1 MNNFKKFF
9 KDTIY
14 VSRVTKTN
22 NKKLLIIIAVILT
35 QFSAL
40 ADILIILFFTYI
52 ITETVSINAN
62 LASILEVIF
71 SKTYVLPIIIFF
83 RYLLNYLQIM
93 IIKNLELNVQKN
105 LKIHLLRE
113 IFNKRNYSVAD
124 AYFYINSLTT
134 HISFFYSSF
143 AAFLN
148 YFLQIFAFSIYLF
161 FTNHELMISFV
172 VGILILFYPI
182 YFILKKARKFMH
194 DSYIYG
200 QDSNFEIQR
209 VVDNMFL
216 IKLLNKENEEIE
228 RFSSTLSKFNRSLYS
243 NHKYGVINSYLPSF
257 LTLFILSIVI
267 LFLRFSKIITLD
279 LIGISLRLFQSLGNL
294 STSINQ
300 IINSHVHLEKFY
312 ELENSKPIIYKEN
325 YKFQENLKTE
335 NIIELDKV
343 TFRYVNSNDK
353 LFNEIDLTI
362 KKNTHT
368 LITGKNGSGKST
380 LLGLLGGVYY
390 PEKGKVIS
398 FTKNIGFVGASPL
411 IFTANLRENIL
422 YGNKNKIEDKEIISK
437 LKLLKTFDENSN
449 YDLNKIIDNKSLSS
463 GQTQKIAFVRAL
475 LMRIDL
481 LLLDEST
488 SNLDEYSKN
497 IIFEI
502 LKENKITIINS
513 THDPEKFEE
522 VDCRLNIQIIGNSR
536 KIEILD
542 Q

>member
-1 MNNFKKFF
+1 
-9 KDTIY
+9 
-14 VSRVTKTN
+14 
-22 NKKLLIIIAVILT
+22 
-35 QFSAL
+35 
-40 ADILIILFFTYI
+40 
-52 ITETVSINAN
+52 
-62 LASILEVIF
+62 
-71 SKTYVLPIIIFF
+71 
-83 RYLLNYLQIM
+83 
-93 IIKNLELNVQKN
+93 
-105 LKIHLLRE
+105 
-113 IFNKRNYSVAD
+113 
-124 AYFYINSLTT
+124 
-134 HISFFYSSF
+134 
-143 AAFLN
+143 
-148 YFLQIFAFSIYLF
+148 
-161 FTNHELMISFV
+161 MISFV

-380 LLGLLGGVYY
+380 LLGLMGGVYY

-398 FTKNIGFVGASPL
+398 YTKNIGFVGASPL

>member
-1 MNNFKKFF
+1 MKNFKKFL

-22 NKKLLIIIAVILT
+22 NKKLLIITAVILT

-40 ADILIILFFTYI
+40 ADIFIILFFTYI
-52 ITETVSINAN
+52 ITESVSINPN

-71 SKTYVLPIIIFF
+71 SKTYFLPIIIFL

-105 LKIHLLRE
+105 LKIHLLKE

-148 YFLQIFAFSIYLF
+148 YFLQIFAFSVYLF
-161 FTNHELMISFV
+161 FTNHELMISFL

-194 DSYIYG
+194 DSYVYG

-216 IKLLNKENEEIE
+216 IKLLNKENEEVE
-228 RFSSTLSKFNRSLYS
+228 RFSSTLNKFNRSLYS

-312 ELENSKPIIYKEN
+312 DLENSKPVIYKEN
-325 YKFQENLKTE
+325 YKFQENAKSE
-335 NIIELDKV
+335 NVIELDKV
-343 TFRYVNSNDK
+343 SFRYVNSNDK
-353 LFNEIDLTI
+353 LFNEINLTI

-380 LLGLLGGVYY
+380 LLGLMGGVYY

-398 FTKNIGFVGASPL
+398 FTKNIGYVGASPL

-449 YDLNKIIDNKSLSS
+449 YNLNRIIDNKSLSS

-522 VDCRLNIQIIGNSR
+522 ADCRLNIQIIGNSR
-536 KIEILD
+536 KIEIVNK
-542 Q
+542 